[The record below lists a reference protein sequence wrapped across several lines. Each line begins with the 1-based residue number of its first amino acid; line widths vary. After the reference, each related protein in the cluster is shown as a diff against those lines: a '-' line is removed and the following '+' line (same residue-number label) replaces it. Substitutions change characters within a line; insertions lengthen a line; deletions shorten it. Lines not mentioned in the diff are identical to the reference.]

1 MTYGKLSFYEKVADL
16 LSSYT
21 GVRVIFDAENYD
33 YCVTDGEIIVKIASV
48 RDDLSQTLMDINLY
62 ACGFKDES

>member
-1 MTYGKLSFYEKVADL
+1 MREYEKVADL

-21 GVRVIFDAENYD
+21 GVHVIFDAENYD
-33 YCVTDGEIIVKIASV
+33 YCVTDGELIVKISPV
-48 RDDLSQTLMDINLY
+48 TDDLTKTLMAINLY